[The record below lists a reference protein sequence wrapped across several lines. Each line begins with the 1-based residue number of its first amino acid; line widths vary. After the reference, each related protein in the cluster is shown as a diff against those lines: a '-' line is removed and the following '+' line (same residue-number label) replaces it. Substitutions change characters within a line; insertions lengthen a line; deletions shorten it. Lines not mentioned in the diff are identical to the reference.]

1 MLDCPIMKKTLCFCL
16 FFCAT
21 TANVARAF
29 TCYANRT
36 GNKRYVKSPTNQD
49 AIDCEYDLSGNKFWR
64 EFLLSNVSNC
74 PDPIEVE

>member
-1 MLDCPIMKKTLCFCL
+1 MKKALCFCL

-21 TANVARAF
+21 TANVADAF
-29 TCYANRT
+29 TSYAHWT

-49 AIDCEYDLSGNKFWR
+49 AIDCEYDLGGNKFWR
-64 EFLLSNVSNC
+64 EFLLANVSNC